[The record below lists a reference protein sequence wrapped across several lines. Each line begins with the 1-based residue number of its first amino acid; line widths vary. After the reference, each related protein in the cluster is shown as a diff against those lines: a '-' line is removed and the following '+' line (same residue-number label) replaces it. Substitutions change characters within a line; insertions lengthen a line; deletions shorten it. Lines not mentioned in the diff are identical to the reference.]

1 MSKSKPNPVIHH
13 ALELIATMYP
23 KVEVVS
29 IDGLV
34 ACFGTKKDGEIETT
48 HFGNLP
54 ELTEGNIKK
63 LYNAK
68 WSQRQLAY
76 LYGTSQP
83 KIAKMLKSRET
94 TVPHRL
100 KGY

>member
-1 MSKSKPNPVIHH
+1 MSNDVIKQ
-13 ALELIATMYP
+13 ALSTIALSYP

-34 ACFGTKKDGEIETT
+34 ACFGTNIDGKIETT
-48 HFGNLP
+48 YFGHLP
-54 ELTEGNIKK
+54 EYTEGNIKK

-94 TVPHRL
+94 TVPHRQ

>member
-1 MSKSKPNPVIHH
+1 MTNNVIKQ
-13 ALELIATMYP
+13 ALETIATMYP

-34 ACFGTKKDGEIETT
+34 ACFGTQIDGKIETT
-48 HFGNLP
+48 YFGDLP
-54 ELTEGNIKK
+54 ECTEGNIKK

>member
-1 MSKSKPNPVIHH
+1 MPNVVIKQ
-13 ALELIATMYP
+13 ALETIATMYP

-34 ACFGTKKDGEIETT
+34 ACFGTKIDGKIETT

-54 ELTEGNIKK
+54 EYTEGNVKK

-68 WSQRQLAY
+68 WSQRQLAH

-83 KIAKMLKSRET
+83 NIARMLKSRET

>member
-1 MSKSKPNPVIHH
+1 MSNDVIKQ
-13 ALELIATMYP
+13 ALETIATTYP

-34 ACFGTKKDGEIETT
+34 ACFGTLKDGKIEAT
-48 HFGNLP
+48 HFGDRP
-54 ELTEGNIKK
+54 EFTVANIKK

-76 LYGTSQP
+76 LYGTTQP
-83 KIAKMLKSRET
+83 KIAGMLKSREA

>member
-1 MSKSKPNPVIHH
+1 MSNDVIKQ
-13 ALELIATMYP
+13 ALETIATMYP

-29 IDGLV
+29 IDGLI
-34 ACFGTKKDGEIETT
+34 ACFGTSKDGKIEAT
-48 HFGNLP
+48 HFGDLP
-54 ELTEGNIKK
+54 EYTEGNIKK
-63 LYNAK
+63 LYNAN

-94 TVPHRL
+94 TVPHRQ